1 MADWIPNGQ
10 LGCYLSRSPIVIK
23 RSDTAMPIEI
33 GWFINGQVA
42 ESIPVTCD
50 LEWAK
55 KLAVDFLI
63 DERIPEDEL
72 WSQAERRLASI
83 TFWNGVS
90 TP

>member
-42 ESIPVTCD
+42 ESIPVMTGRGAAND
-50 LEWAK
+50 F
-55 KLAVDFLI
+55 AVGGI
-63 DERIPEDEL
+63 QCGVERKR
-72 WSQAERRLASI
+72 SGSI
-83 TFWNGVS
+83 VLKTVALG
-90 TP
+90 PARA